1 MPAMAKRDVP
11 SAGDSVGGV
20 SAKRRGRAIA
30 VGAAAEPLIA
40 PTLRRRGFIETRVAR
55 DWPAIVGD
63 SLAAETVPVRLAFP
77 KGERQDATLH
87 VRVTGPMALELQ
99 HLAPVVIERINGYFG
114 YKAVA
119 RLAMQQAPLGHVPK
133 RKVRQRVVLSPEEEE
148 DIAARVASVSDP
160 ALRQSLIGL
169 GRAMQASR
177 RAAMSSGLKR
187 TR

>member
-1 MPAMAKRDVP
+1 MAKRDVTSTADGP
-11 SAGDSVGGV
+11 GDAAGV

-30 VGAAAEPLIA
+30 IGAAAEPLIA
-40 PTLRRRGFIETRVAR
+40 PLLRRRGFIETRVAC

-63 SLAAETVPVRLAFP
+63 PLAAETVPIRLAFP

-114 YKAVA
+114 YKAVS
-119 RLAMQQAPLGHVPK
+119 RLTMQQAPLGHVPK
-133 RKVRQRVVLSPEEEE
+133 RRVRRKIALSPDEERTLA
-148 DIAARVASVSDP
+148 DRVAQVSDP
-160 ALRQSLIGL
+160 ALRQSLVGL

-177 RAAMSSGLKR
+177 RAATPSGLKR
-187 TR
+187 AR